1 MESAVRLAVETAR
14 RPRARACTPP
24 STKGPKR
31 IPMDQKTAPTMLR
44 ASWRREEVG
53 GRLLGVPG
61 TPTAGV
67 GPARPH
73 SAPSPAA
80 AGGLASSRV
89 AVPRKSPAKYP
100 MTPST
105 VRTIAKMAWK

>member
-1 MESAVRLAVETAR
+1 
-14 RPRARACTPP
+14 
-24 STKGPKR
+24 
-31 IPMDQKTAPTMLR
+31 MDQKTAPTMLR

-80 AGGLASSRV
+80 AGSLASSRL
-89 AVPRKSPAKYP
+89 AEPRKKPTRYP
-100 MTPST
+100 MNPKS
-105 VRTIAKMAWK
+105 VQKKPAAAP